1 MLHPWR
7 GGSGQ
12 WPGCGA
18 GCPHS
23 PSGPDDCPVS
33 SAACLFRVN
42 ALSLVY
48 LLFLLLLPWFPGP
61 SRHSIRGKGGQGSVG
76 VGCGFWGFRAL
87 SPDARGRGELGPWLN
102 RAGVM
107 FSVVEEP
114 LVKDEWS

>member
-1 MLHPWR
+1 M
-7 GGSGQ
+7 
-12 WPGCGA
+12 A
-18 GCPHS
+18 GCPPL
-23 PSGPDDCPVS
+23 PSSPDDCPVS

-61 SRHSIRGKGGQGSVG
+61 SRHSIRGKGGWGSVG
-76 VGCGFWGFRAL
+76 VGVWIQGSQSSFSRCPGQ
-87 SPDARGRGELGPWLN
+87 GRVGPWLN
-102 RAGVM
+102 QARVM